1 MLNIQ
6 VDPNGD
12 VVAALQK
19 AKDAGIN
26 LTVPFTLISKSWF
39 RANRSIFTL
48 KSPGKY
54 PDYGGFNP
62 GAPAWPNAQTT
73 KRERAKAQKVKDVGF
88 IYPMMKRRG
97 PLESSLTD
105 PTHPQSVN
113 LIVNKVALY
122 LGTRVEYAFYHQAK
136 GARSKMP
143 FRPVV
148 FTGAEQVAPTE
159 LRNESTRWVNIIDD
173 YMQQV
178 LSRAFGGT
186 PSGAV

>member
-1 MLNIQ
+1 MLSIQ
-6 VDPNGD
+6 VDPNG
-12 VVAALQK
+12 AIINALQK
-19 AKDAGIN
+19 AKEAGIN

-39 RANRSIFTL
+39 RANRSIFAL
-48 KSPGKY
+48 KGPGKY
-54 PDYGGFNP
+54 PDYGGFS
-62 GAPAWPNAQTT
+62 PNAPVRPGSSKTR
-73 KRERAKAQKVKDVGF
+73 REKAKQDKVQEVGF
-88 IYPMMKRRG
+88 IYPMMRRRG
-97 PLESSLTD
+97 KLEASLTNPTD
-105 PTHPQSVN
+105 PNSVN

-136 GARSKMP
+136 GARTKMP

-159 LRNESTRWVNIIDD
+159 MRNESTRWLNIIDD

-178 LSRAFGGT
+178 LSRSFGG